1 MTKTANTGMRIS
13 RRTMGLIL
21 LSGIVLAGSGHID
34 MVRAAEAKAA
44 TRAHPAVRYMQK
56 VARDLLR
63 AYRVGTIASFD
74 KVLARH
80 ADVPAIALYSLGRY
94 QNKLPRSRR
103 SLYYRGVRQFMARY
117 FAEQS
122 HKYEIAKAWI
132 ENNPLKDGDD
142 WLVRSRVKLTSGAT
156 YTVVWRVVKRR
167 GRYRIADVKVLG
179 FSLAYLQRGIFH
191 RYLQK
196 KNGDVNALV
205 AALNR

>member
-1 MTKTANTGMRIS
+1 MTKTAGSGVGIS
-13 RRTMGLIL
+13 RRTMGML
-21 LSGIVLAGSGHID
+21 LLTGIVLAGSGHFG
-34 MVRAAEAKAA
+34 MVQAGEARAA
-44 TRAHPAVRYMQK
+44 TRPHPAVRYMQK

-63 AYRVGTIASFD
+63 AYRRGTIASFD
-74 KVLARH
+74 RVLARH
-80 ADVPAIALYSLGRY
+80 ADIPAIALYSLGRY
-94 QNKLPRSRR
+94 QSKLPRSRR
-103 SLYYRGVRQFMARY
+103 NQYYRGVRQFMARY

-156 YTVVWRVVKRR
+156 YTVVWRVVKNR
-167 GRYRIADVKVLG
+167 GRYRVADVKVLG
-179 FSLAYLQRGIFH
+179 FSLAYLQRGIFN